1 MESCVS
7 PGSRAIDNNEDLYEF
22 LLRLAE
28 ELQAHGEA
36 QLAKEVIFASR
47 FASGS
52 ASEFLHEAH
61 HVLTKIEQ
69 CRPALTPKESRNL
82 KDVITQIDQA
92 FRTIGGA

>member
-1 MESCVS
+1 M
-7 PGSRAIDNNEDLYEF
+7 RLKNNEDLYEF
-22 LLRLAE
+22 LLGFAE
-28 ELQAHGEA
+28 ELQARGEA

-47 FASGS
+47 FANGS

-69 CRPALTPKESRNL
+69 SSPAALTPEESRNL
-82 KDVITQIDQA
+82 KDVIMQIDEA

>member
-1 MESCVS
+1 MKLE
-7 PGSRAIDNNEDLYEF
+7 NNEDLYEF
-22 LLRLAE
+22 LLGLAK

-36 QLAKEVIFASR
+36 QLANEVIFASR
-47 FASGS
+47 FANGS

-69 CRPALTPKESRNL
+69 CSPAALTPKESRNL
-82 KDVITQIDQA
+82 RDVIILIDDA